1 MRTNLFKSLLVATM
15 AIGAWGGV
23 NSAFAQ
29 VTSFPVSAN
38 FDDGTKGIFSA
49 GEIKN
54 NSNIGNVLATGEG
67 LPITLDFDGDVDTDG
82 NQPYTLKENENLTFS
97 YTAYQGWYSVR
108 TKTIASTMELK
119 NSDGVVLVG
128 YTYDNGGCKIT
139 NVVINGKAIDGF
151 SAFHAQ
157 SSNPK
162 TNNYSADGF
171 EIGNKKKPFVTGEDY
186 NPIITFS
193 ISQSGFVEITFNVRE
208 AKLGK
213 KYSKTF
219 SGQLADDVKKDIST
233 LGFTSNVD
241 NSNRYYAIDNFSIKS
256 EIKAVLPA
264 NYTIK
269 YVDESSNELKTVTR
283 SSTVGSNV
291 TATADDM
298 KTFYSS
304 DKSEKYVYKSGN
316 NEIKLAEDEASNVI
330 TLTFSKYT
338 KFGYTINAKENG
350 TDLGEVAKGE
360 TYSDGADIAISK
372 FYKIN
377 NEWYET
383 TTSPYYIN
391 IKPENK
397 AATIEVKKSD
407 ITYFAETEKLGNNI
421 GASYNKNMSN
431 GAYSA
436 IAGGKTAELCELP
449 AGEYKVTIYLY
460 ERGDRGA
467 YIRDLNNTD
476 NNTNTLCYANI
487 KNNSSYNLKE
497 HSVTLKLYKTTKIG
511 LSGWTTHNKNN
522 DTYSTNQS
530 AGLDYIYIQRTGDAT
545 ETVSVSDAG
554 YATYATTN
562 NVVVPSDKNVKVMTV
577 KVNAEG
583 TAIELNEVKAGTVI
597 PGNTGFLVKA
607 AAGKHDFVVTSEA
620 GKELENNNLVAA
632 TADVP
637 SDGAKY
643 FALTKI
649 GDKVGFALVEKDVV
663 IPAGKAYLE
672 VTKGTA
678 AAKFFGLDGEATG
691 INSVKTAKADG
702 AYYTLEG
709 VKTTKP
715 VKGLYIHNGK
725 KIVVK

>member
-1 MRTNLFKSLLVATM
+1 MKTNLFKSLLVATM
-15 AIGAWGGV
+15 AIGAMGGV

-49 GEIKN
+49 GEIVN
-54 NSNIGNVLATGEG
+54 TSNIGNVLATGKDM
-67 LPITLDFDGDVDTDG
+67 PITLDFDGDVDTDG
-82 NQPYTLKENENLTFS
+82 NQPYTLKENENITFS
-97 YTAYQGWYSVR
+97 YKEYNGSLGTNTT
-108 TKTIASTMELK
+108 TKMELK

-128 YTYDNGGCKIT
+128 YTYNTNGSVI
-139 NVVINGKAIDGF
+139 NDVVINGKTVEGF
-151 SAFHAQ
+151 SQFAAQ
-157 SSNPK
+157 SIWSSTRGAN
-162 TNNYSADGF
+162 GF
-171 EIGNKKKPFVTGEDY
+171 SGNGKPYLSKDDY
-186 NPIITFS
+186 NTIITIS
-193 ISQSGFVEITFNVRE
+193 ISQTGFATITF
-208 AKLGK
+208 KLNNIP
-213 KYSKTF
+213 KTF
-219 SGQLADDVKKDIST
+219 SGIIANNVKKDIKT
-233 LGFTSNVD
+233 FGFTSDVTNTD
-241 NSNRYYAIDNFSIKS
+241 RRCAIDNFSINS
-256 EIKAVLPA
+256 EIKAVPQT

-316 NEIKLAEDEASNVI
+316 NEIKLAEDAASNVI

-407 ITYFAETEKLGNNI
+407 ITYFAETENLGNNI

-449 AGEYKVTIYLY
+449 MGEYRVTVYLY

-467 YIRDLNNTD
+467 FIRDLNNAD

-511 LSGWTTHNKNN
+511 LSGWTTHNEKN

-545 ETVSVSDAG
+545 ETVSVSEAG
-554 YATYATTN
+554 YATYATKY
-562 NVVVPSDKNVKVMTV
+562 NVEVPNDENVKVMTV
-577 KVNAEG
+577 KVNDDNS
-583 TAIELNEVKAGTVI
+583 TITLNEVAAKTVI
-597 PGNTGFLVKA
+597 PANTGILVKA
-607 AAGKHDFVVTSEA
+607 PAGNCDFVVTSDKGETLA
-620 GKELENNNLVAA
+620 NNDLKAA
-632 TADVP
+632 TEDVT
-637 SDGAKY
+637 SVDDKF
-643 FALTKI
+643 FALTKL
-649 GDKVGFALVEKDVV
+649 GEKVGFAVVKDGVV
-663 IPAGKAYLE
+663 IPAGKAYLMVE
-672 VTKGTA
+672 NGTP
-678 AAKFFGLDGEATG
+678 AKFFGLDGEATG

>member
-1 MRTNLFKSLLVATM
+1 MKTNLFKSLLVATM
-15 AIGAWGGV
+15 AVGAWGGV

-29 VTSFPVSAN
+29 VSSFPVTEN

-54 NSNIGNVLATGEG
+54 TSNIGNVLAVGNG
-67 LPITLDFDGDVDTDG
+67 KPITLDFDGDTNTDG

-97 YTAYQGWYSVR
+97 YKAYHGWSSG
-108 TKTIASTMELK
+108 KTTTMELK

-128 YTYDNGGCKIT
+128 YTYDNGVCKIT

-157 SSNPK
+157 SSN
-162 TNNYSADGF
+162 NNRKNADGF
-171 EIGNKKKPFVTGEDY
+171 TKSNQFYMSKEGYT
-186 NPIITFS
+186 PIITFS
-193 ISQSGFVEITFNVRE
+193 ISQTGFVEITFNGRE
-208 AKLGK
+208 TKLGK
-213 KYSKTF
+213 TYSKTF
-219 SGQLADDVKKDIST
+219 SGQLADNVKKDIST
-233 LGFTSNVD
+233 FGFTSNVTD
-241 NSNRYYAIDNFSIKS
+241 DAFRCAIDNFSITS
-256 EIKAVLPA
+256 EIKAVQPA

-269 YVDESSNELKTVTR
+269 YVDESSKELKTSVTR

-291 TATADDM
+291 TATAADM

-304 DKSEKYVYKSGN
+304 DASEKYVYKLGN

-330 TLTFSKYT
+330 TLTFSKYN

-360 TYSDGADIAISK
+360 TYSDDADIAISK

-391 IKPENK
+391 IKPENNS
-397 AATIEVKKSD
+397 ATIEVKKSD
-407 ITYFAETEKLGNNI
+407 ITYFAETENLGNNI

-436 IAGGKTAELCELP
+436 IKGGKTAELCELP
-449 AGEYKVTIYLY
+449 MGEYKVTVYLY

-467 YIRDLNNTD
+467 YIRDLNNAD
-476 NNTNTLCYANI
+476 NKTNTLCYADIN
-487 KNNSSYNLKE
+487 KNSSNLKE
-497 HSVTLKLYKTTKIG
+497 YSVTLKLYKTTKIG
-511 LSGWTTHNKNN
+511 LSGWTTNN
-522 DTYSTNQS
+522 GSINQS

-545 ETVSVSDAG
+545 ETVSVSEAG
-554 YATYATTN
+554 FATYATTN
-562 NVVVPSDKNVKVMTV
+562 NVVVPNDENVKVMTV

-607 AAGKHDFVVTSEA
+607 TAGNHDFVVTSDK
-620 GKELENNNLVAA
+620 GTELTNNNLKAA
-632 TADVP
+632 TADVT
-637 SDGAKY
+637 SDGTKF

-649 GDKVGFALVEKDVV
+649 GDKVGFALVENDVV

-672 VTKGTA
+672 VPKGTA
-678 AAKFFGLDGEATG
+678 AKFFSLDGEATG

>member
-1 MRTNLFKSLLVATM
+1 MKTNLFKSLLVATM
-15 AIGAWGGV
+15 AVGAWGGV

-29 VTSFPVSAN
+29 VSSFPVTEN
-38 FDDGTKGIFSA
+38 FDDGTNGIFSA
-49 GEIKN
+49 GEIVN
-54 NSNIGNVLATGEG
+54 TSNIGNVLATGKNM
-67 LPITLDFDGDVDTDG
+67 PITLDFDGDVNTDG
-82 NQPYTLKENENLTFS
+82 NQPYTLKENENITFS
-97 YTAYQGWYSVR
+97 YKEYNGSLGINTT
-108 TKTIASTMELK
+108 TKMELK

-128 YTYDNGGCKIT
+128 YTYNT
-139 NVVINGKAIDGF
+139 NKSVINDVVINGKTVEGF
-151 SAFHAQ
+151 SEFAAQ
-157 SSNPK
+157 SIWSSTRGAN
-162 TNNYSADGF
+162 GF
-171 EIGNKKKPFVTGEDY
+171 NGNDKPYLSKDDY
-186 NPIITFS
+186 NTIITIS
-193 ISQSGFVEITFNVRE
+193 ISQTGFATITF
-208 AKLGK
+208 KLNNIP
-213 KYSKTF
+213 KTF
-219 SGQLADDVKKDIST
+219 SGIIANNVKKDIKT
-233 LGFTSNVD
+233 FGFTSDVNNTD
-241 NSNRYYAIDNFSIKS
+241 RRCAIDNFSITS
-256 EIKAVLPA
+256 EIKAVQQA
-264 NYTIK
+264 SYTIK
-269 YVDESSNELKTVTR
+269 YVDESSNELKTSVTR

-291 TATADDM
+291 TATAADM
-298 KTFYSS
+298 ETFYSL
-304 DKSEKYVYKSGN
+304 DNSEKYVYKSGN

-360 TYSDGADIAISK
+360 TYSDDADIAISK

-391 IKPENK
+391 INPENK

-407 ITYFAETEKLGNNI
+407 ITYFAETENLGNNI

-431 GAYSA
+431 GTYSA
-436 IAGGKTAELCELP
+436 IAGSKTAELCELP

-467 YIRDLNNTD
+467 YIRDLNNAD
-476 NNTNTLCYANI
+476 LSTNTLCYADIN
-487 KNNSSYNLKE
+487 KNSSNLKE
-497 HSVTLKLYKTTKIG
+497 YSVTLKLYKTTKIG
-511 LSGWTTHNKNN
+511 LSGWTTHNEKN

-562 NVVVPSDKNVKVMTV
+562 NIEVPESNDVKVMTV
-577 KVNAEG
+577 KVNEDKS
-583 TAIELNEVKAGTVI
+583 TITLHEVKAGTVI
-597 PGNTGFLVKA
+597 PAYTGILVKA
-607 AAGKHDFVVTSEA
+607 TKGDYNFVVTSDKGETLANNDLKAAKEA
-620 GKELENNNLVAA
+620 V
-632 TADVP
+632 T
-637 SDGAKY
+637 SDGATF
-643 FALTKI
+643 FALTKM
-649 GDKVGFALVEKDVV
+649 DTKVGFALVANEVV
-663 IPAGKAYLE
+663 IPAGKAYLMVE
-672 VTKGTA
+672 NGTP
-678 AAKFFGLDGEATG
+678 AKFFGLDGEATG

>member
-1 MRTNLFKSLLVATM
+1 MKTNLFKSLLVATM

-108 TKTIASTMELK
+108 NKTIASTMELK

-162 TNNYSADGF
+162 TKNYSADGF
-171 EIGNKKKPFVTGEDY
+171 EIGNNKKPFVTGEDY

-316 NEIKLAEDEASNVI
+316 KEIKLAEDEASNVI

-338 KFGYTINAKENG
+338 KFGYTINAKEND

-407 ITYFAETEKLGNNI
+407 ITYFAETEKLGNNT
-421 GASYNKNMSN
+421 GKVSDKNMSN

-436 IAGGKTAELCELP
+436 IKGGETAELCELP
-449 AGEYKVTIYLY
+449 MGEYKVIIYLKANGN
-460 ERGDRGA
+460 RSA
-467 YIRDLNNTD
+467 IIRDVD
-476 NNTNTLCYANI
+476 NSDNGTNTLCSLPINR
-487 KNNSSYNLKE
+487 SSAAKE
-497 HSVTLKLYKTTKIG
+497 YSTTLTLYKTTKIG
-511 LSGWTTHNKNN
+511 LSGYTT
-522 DTYSTNQS
+522 TGGTNQS
-530 AGLDYIYIQRTGDAT
+530 ADLDFIYIQRTGDAT
-545 ETVSVSDAG
+545 ETVSVSEAG
-554 YATYATTN
+554 FATYATKN
-562 NVVVPSDKNVKVMTV
+562 NVKVPEDENVKVMTV
-577 KVNAEG
+577 KVNAAG

-597 PGNTGFLVKA
+597 PAGKGILVKA
-607 AAGKHDFVVTSEA
+607 TAGNHDFVVTSTE
-620 GKELENNNLVAA
+620 GVELTNNNLVAA
-632 TADVP
+632 TTDVT

-649 GDKVGFALVEKDVV
+649 GEKVGFALVENGVV

-672 VTKGTA
+672 VAKAT

>member
-1 MRTNLFKSLLVATM
+1 M
-15 AIGAWGGV
+15 

-49 GEIKN
+49 GEVVTNTK
-54 NSNIGNVLATGEG
+54 NIGTVLAAGKG
-67 LPITLDFDGDVDTDG
+67 LPITLDFDGDTKTDG
-82 NQPYTLKENENLTFS
+82 NQPYTLKENETVTFS
-97 YTAYQGWYSVR
+97 YTAYQGYLGG
-108 TKTIASTMELK
+108 TKTTTMELK
-119 NSDGVVLVG
+119 NSAGVVLVG
-128 YTYDNGGCKIT
+128 YTYSSTACNIT
-139 NVVINGKAIDGF
+139 NVIINGKTIDGF
-151 SAFHAQ
+151 SAFFAQ
-157 SSNPK
+157 SGFSTSGNANGFVDLK
-162 TNNYSADGF
+162 NNVSQKAYQSREG
-171 EIGNKKKPFVTGEDY
+171 Y

-193 ISQSGFVEITFNVRE
+193 ISQSGFVEMTFNGRE
-208 AKLGK
+208 TKLGK
-213 KYSKTF
+213 TYSKTF

-241 NSNRYYAIDNFSIKS
+241 NSDRYYAIDNFSIIS
-256 EIKAVLPA
+256 EIKAVKPA

-269 YVDESSNELKTVTR
+269 YVDESSKELKTSVTR

-291 TATADDM
+291 TATAADM
-298 KTFYSS
+298 ETFYSS
-304 DKSEKYVYKSGN
+304 DASAKYVYKSGN
-316 NEIKLAEDEASNVI
+316 KEIKLAEDEASNVI

-372 FYKIN
+372 FYQIN

-397 AATIEVKKSD
+397 SATIEVKKSD
-407 ITYFAETEKLGNNI
+407 ITYFAETENLGNNT
-421 GASYNKNMSN
+421 GKVSDKSMSN

-436 IAGGKTAELCELP
+436 IKGGETAELCKLP
-449 AGEYKVTIYLY
+449 MGEYKVIIYLKANGN
-460 ERGDRGA
+460 RSA
-467 YIRDLNNTD
+467 IIRDVD
-476 NNTNTLCYANI
+476 NSDNGTNTLCILPINR
-487 KNNSSYNLKE
+487 SSAAKE
-497 HSVTLKLYKTTKIG
+497 YSTTLTLYETTKIG
-511 LSGWTTHNKNN
+511 LSGYTTS
-522 DTYSTNQS
+522 TGTNQS
-530 AGLDYIYIQRTGDAT
+530 ADLDYIYIQRTGDAT
-545 ETVSVSDAG
+545 ETVSVSKAG
-554 YATYATTN
+554 YATYATKY
-562 NVVVPSDKNVKVMTV
+562 NVEVPNYENVKVMTV

-597 PGNTGFLVKA
+597 PAKTGILVKA
-607 AAGKHDFVVTSEA
+607 TAGNHYFVVTSEA
-620 GKELENNNLVAA
+620 GTPLDNDLKAA
-632 TADVP
+632 TEAVT

-643 FALTKI
+643 FALATLSD
-649 GDKVGFALVEKDVV
+649 GKVGFAKVATGVN
-663 IPAGKAYLE
+663 IPAGKAYLMVE
-672 VTKGTA
+672 NGTP
-678 AAKFFGLDGEATG
+678 AKFFGLDGEATG

>member
-1 MRTNLFKSLLVATM
+1 MKTNLFKSLLVATM
-15 AIGAWGGV
+15 AVGAMGGV

-29 VTSFPVSAN
+29 VTSFPVTEN

-49 GEIKN
+49 GEIVNTK
-54 NSNIGNVLATGEG
+54 NIGNVLATGKDM
-67 LPITLDFDGDVDTDG
+67 PITLDFDGDVDTDG
-82 NQPYTLKENENLTFS
+82 NQPYTLKENENITFS

-108 TKTIASTMELK
+108 NKTIASTMELK

-162 TNNYSADGF
+162 TKNYSADGF

-338 KFGYTINAKENG
+338 KFAYTINAKENG
-350 TDLGEVAKGE
+350 TDLGEVANGE

-372 FYKIN
+372 FYNIKD
-377 NEWYET
+377 EWYET

-407 ITYFAETEKLGNNI
+407 ITYFTETENLGNI
-421 GASYNKNMSN
+421 TGTVSDKNMSN

-436 IAGGKTAELCELP
+436 IAGSKIAEICELP
-449 AGEYKVTIYLY
+449 MGEYKVTIYLKDNGK
-460 ERGDRGA
+460 RSA
-467 YIRDLNNTD
+467 IIRDVD
-476 NNTNTLCYANI
+476 NSDNGTNTLCYLPIDKSSTANEY
-487 KNNSSYNLKE
+487 ST
-497 HSVTLKLYKTTKIG
+497 TLTLYKTTKIG
-511 LSGWTTHNKNN
+511 LSGYTTEKG
-522 DTYSTNQS
+522 TNQS
-530 AGLDYIYIQRTGDAT
+530 ADLDYIYIQRTGDAT
-545 ETVSVSDAG
+545 ETATISDAG
-554 YATYATTN
+554 FATYATKN
-562 NVVVPSDKNVKVMTV
+562 NVVVPNKENVKVMTV

-583 TAIELNEVKAGTVI
+583 TGIKLYDVAANTVI
-597 PGNTGFLVKA
+597 PAGTGILVKA
-607 AAGKHDFVVTSEA
+607 PAGNCDFVVTSDE
-620 GKELENNNLVAA
+620 GKELEHNSLVAA
-632 TADVP
+632 KEAVT
-637 SDGAKY
+637 SDEANAKY
-643 FALTKI
+643 FALTKLSD
-649 GDKVGFALVEKDVV
+649 GKVGFALVANGVV
-663 IPAGKAYLE
+663 IPAGKAYLK
-672 VTKGTA
+672 VTAST
-678 AAKFFGLDGEATG
+678 AAKFFSLDGEATG
-691 INSVKTAKADG
+691 INSVKTAKTDG

>member
-1 MRTNLFKSLLVATM
+1 MKTNLFKSLLVATM

-29 VTSFPVSAN
+29 VTSFPVTEN
-38 FDDGTKGIFSA
+38 FDNGTKGIFSA
-49 GEIKN
+49 GEIVN
-54 NSNIGNVLATGEG
+54 TSNIGNVLAVGNG
-67 LPITLDFDGDVDTDG
+67 KPITLDFDGDTNTDD
-82 NQPYTLKENENLTFS
+82 NQPYTLKENENITFS
-97 YTAYQGWYSVR
+97 YKAYHGWSR
-108 TKTIASTMELK
+108 GKTTTMELK

-128 YTYDNGGCKIT
+128 YTYDNGDCKIT
-139 NVVINGKAIDGF
+139 NVVINGKSIDGF

-157 SSNPK
+157 SSN
-162 TNNYSADGF
+162 NNRKNADGF
-171 EIGNKKKPFVTGEDY
+171 TKSSQFYMSKEGYT
-186 NPIITFS
+186 PIITFS
-193 ISQSGFVEITFNVRE
+193 ISQTGFVEITFNGRE

-213 KYSKTF
+213 TYSKTF
-219 SGQLADDVKKDIST
+219 SGQLADNVKKDIST
-233 LGFTSNVD
+233 FGFTSNVTD
-241 NSNRYYAIDNFSIKS
+241 DAFRCAIDNFSITS
-256 EIKAVLPA
+256 EIKAVQPA

-269 YVDESSNELKTVTR
+269 YVDESSKELKTSVTR

-291 TATADDM
+291 TATAADM

-304 DKSEKYVYKSGN
+304 DASEKYVYKSGN
-316 NEIKLAEDEASNVI
+316 KEIKLAEDEASNVI

-360 TYSDGADIAISK
+360 TYSDDADIAISK

-391 IKPENK
+391 IKPENNS
-397 AATIEVKKSD
+397 ATIEVKKSD
-407 ITYFAETEKLGNNI
+407 ITYFAETENLGNNI

-436 IAGGKTAELCELP
+436 IKGGKTAELCELP
-449 AGEYKVTIYLY
+449 MGEYRVTVYLY

-476 NNTNTLCYANI
+476 NNTNTLCYADIN
-487 KNNSSYNLKE
+487 KNSSNLKE
-497 HSVTLKLYKTTKIG
+497 YSVTLKLYKTTKIG
-511 LSGWTTHNKNN
+511 LSGWTN
-522 DTYSTNQS
+522 SGGINQS

-545 ETVSVSDAG
+545 ETVSVSEAG
-554 YATYATTN
+554 FATYATTN
-562 NVVVPSDKNVKVMTV
+562 NVVVPEDENVKVMTV

-583 TAIELNEVKAGTVI
+583 TAIELNKVEAGTVI
-597 PGNTGFLVKA
+597 PAKTGILVKA

-620 GKELENNNLVAA
+620 GKDLTNNDLKAA
-632 TADVP
+632 TIDEP
-637 SDGAKY
+637 SDGTTY

-649 GDKVGFALVEKDVV
+649 GEKVGFALVENGVV
-663 IPAGKAYLE
+663 IPAGKAYLSIPR
-672 VTKGTA
+672 A
-678 AAKFFGLDGEATG
+678 ASGAKFFGLDGEATG

>member
-1 MRTNLFKSLLVATM
+1 MKTNLFKSLLVATM

-38 FDDGTKGIFSA
+38 FDDGTKGIFTA
-49 GEIKN
+49 GEIVN

-67 LPITLDFDGDVDTDG
+67 LPITLDFDGDTKTDG
-82 NQPYTLKENENLTFS
+82 YQPYTLKENENVTFS
-97 YTAYQGWYSVR
+97 YTAYQGYLGG
-108 TKTIASTMELK
+108 TKTTTMELK

-128 YTYDNGGCKIT
+128 YTYSSTACNIT
-139 NVVINGKAIDGF
+139 NVIINGKTIDGF
-151 SAFHAQ
+151 SAFFAQ
-157 SSNPK
+157 SSNPNTK
-162 TNNYSADGF
+162 KYSADGF
-171 EIGNKKKPFVTGEDY
+171 EIGNNKKPFVTGEDY

-208 AKLGK
+208 AQLGK

-269 YVDESSNELKTVTR
+269 YVDESSKELKTSVTR

-338 KFGYTINAKENG
+338 KFAYTINAKENG

-391 IKPENK
+391 IKPENNS
-397 AATIEVKKSD
+397 ATIEVKKSD
-407 ITYFAETEKLGNNI
+407 ITYFAETENLGNNI

-449 AGEYKVTIYLY
+449 MGEYRVTVYLY

-467 YIRDLNNTD
+467 FIRDLNNTD
-476 NNTNTLCYANI
+476 NNTNSLCYADI

-511 LSGWTTHNKNN
+511 LSGWTTHNEKN

-545 ETVSVSDAG
+545 ETVSVSEAG
-554 YATYATTN
+554 YATYATKY
-562 NVVVPSDKNVKVMTV
+562 NVEVPNDENVKVMTV
-577 KVNAEG
+577 KVNDDNS
-583 TAIELNEVKAGTVI
+583 TITLNDVAAGTVI
-597 PGNTGFLVKA
+597 PAKTGILVKA
-607 AAGKHDFVVTSEA
+607 APGNHKFVVTS
-620 GKELENNNLVAA
+620 KEGTELTNNNLVAA
-632 TADVP
+632 TADVT
-637 SDGAKY
+637 SDGAKF

-672 VTKGTA
+672 VTNGTA

-691 INSVKTAKADG
+691 INSVKTAKVDG

>member
-1 MRTNLFKSLLVATM
+1 MKTNLFKSLLVATM

-29 VTSFPVSAN
+29 VTSFPVTEN
-38 FDDGTKGIFSA
+38 FDNGTKGIFSA
-49 GEIKN
+49 GEIVN
-54 NSNIGNVLATGEG
+54 TSNIGNVLAVGNG
-67 LPITLDFDGDVDTDG
+67 KPITLDFDGDTNTDG
-82 NQPYTLKENENLTFS
+82 NQPYTLKENENITFS
-97 YTAYQGWYSVR
+97 YKAYHGWSR
-108 TKTIASTMELK
+108 GKTTTMELK

-128 YTYDNGGCKIT
+128 YTYDNGDCKIT
-139 NVVINGKAIDGF
+139 NVVINGKSIDGF

-157 SSNPK
+157 SSN
-162 TNNYSADGF
+162 NNRKNADGF
-171 EIGNKKKPFVTGEDY
+171 TKSRQFYMSKEGYT
-186 NPIITFS
+186 PIITFS
-193 ISQSGFVEITFNVRE
+193 ISQTGFVEITFNGRE

-213 KYSKTF
+213 TYSKTF
-219 SGQLADDVKKDIST
+219 SGQLADNVKKDIST
-233 LGFTSNVD
+233 FGFTSNVTD
-241 NSNRYYAIDNFSIKS
+241 DAFRCAIDNFSITS
-256 EIKAVLPA
+256 EIKAVQPA

-269 YVDESSNELKTVTR
+269 YVDESSKELKTSVTR

-291 TATADDM
+291 TATAADM

-304 DKSEKYVYKSGN
+304 DASEKYVYKSGN
-316 NEIKLAEDEASNVI
+316 KEIKLAEDEASNVI

-360 TYSDGADIAISK
+360 TYSDDADIAISK

-391 IKPENK
+391 IKPENNS
-397 AATIEVKKSD
+397 ATIEVKKSD
-407 ITYFAETEKLGNNI
+407 ITYFAETENLGNNI

-436 IAGGKTAELCELP
+436 IKGGKTAELCELP
-449 AGEYKVTIYLY
+449 MGEYRVTVYLY

-476 NNTNTLCYANI
+476 NNTNTLCYADIN
-487 KNNSSYNLKE
+487 KNSSNLKE
-497 HSVTLKLYKTTKIG
+497 YSVTLKLYKTTKIG
-511 LSGWTTHNKNN
+511 LSGWTN
-522 DTYSTNQS
+522 SGGINQS

-545 ETVSVSDAG
+545 ETVSVSEAG
-554 YATYATTN
+554 FATYATTN
-562 NVVVPSDKNVKVMTV
+562 NVVVPEDENVKVMTV

-597 PGNTGFLVKA
+597 PAGRGILVKA
-607 AAGKHDFVVTSEA
+607 PAGNCDFVVTSDK
-620 GKELENNNLVAA
+620 GTELANNDLKAA
-632 TADVP
+632 SADVT
-637 SDGAKY
+637 SDGTKY

-649 GDKVGFALVEKDVV
+649 GEKVGFALVEKDVV

-672 VTKGTA
+672 VSKGTA
-678 AAKFFGLDGEATG
+678 AKFFSLDGEATG

-715 VKGLYIHNGK
+715 VNGLYIHNGK

>member
-1 MRTNLFKSLLVATM
+1 MKTNLFKSLLVATM
-15 AIGAWGGV
+15 AIGAMGGV

-49 GEIKN
+49 GEVVTNTK
-54 NSNIGNVLATGEG
+54 NIGTVLAAGKG
-67 LPITLDFDGDVDTDG
+67 LPITLDFDGDTKTEG
-82 NQPYTLKENENLTFS
+82 NQPYTLKENENVTFS
-97 YTAYQGWYSVR
+97 YTAYQGYFGG
-108 TKTIASTMELK
+108 TKTTTMELK

-128 YTYDNGGCKIT
+128 YTYSSTACNIT
-139 NVVINGKAIDGF
+139 NVIINGKTIDGF
-151 SAFHAQ
+151 SAFFAQ
-157 SSNPK
+157 SGFSTSGNANGFVDLK
-162 TNNYSADGF
+162 NNVSQKAYQSREG
-171 EIGNKKKPFVTGEDY
+171 Y

-193 ISQSGFVEITFNVRE
+193 ISQSGFVEMTFNGRE
-208 AKLGK
+208 TKLGK
-213 KYSKTF
+213 TYSKTF

-241 NSNRYYAIDNFSIKS
+241 NSDRYYAIDNFSIIS
-256 EIKAVLPA
+256 EIKAVQQTS
-264 NYTIK
+264 YTIK
-269 YVDESSNELKTVTR
+269 YVDEDSKEIKASDIR
-283 SSTVGSNV
+283 SSAVGSNV

-304 DKSEKYVYKSGN
+304 DNSEKYVYKSGN

-391 IKPENK
+391 INPENK

-407 ITYFAETEKLGNNI
+407 ITYFAETENLGNNI

-436 IAGGKTAELCELP
+436 IAGGKISELCELP

-460 ERGDRGA
+460 ERGERGA
-467 YIRDLNNTD
+467 YIRDLNNAD
-476 NNTNTLCYANI
+476 LSTNTLCYADIN
-487 KNNSSYNLKE
+487 KTSAQKE
-497 HSVTLKLYKTTKIG
+497 FSTTLTLYKTTKIG
-511 LSGWTTHNKNN
+511 LSGWTTEKNGN
-522 DTYSTNQS
+522 YSTNQS
-530 AGLDYIYIQRTGDAT
+530 AGLDYVYIQKTGDAT

-554 YATYATTN
+554 YATYATKYN
-562 NVVVPSDKNVKVMTV
+562 IEVPKSNDVKVMTV
-577 KVNAEG
+577 KVNDDNS
-583 TAIELNEVKAGTVI
+583 TITLYDVPAGKVI
-597 PGNTGFLVKA
+597 PAKTGILVKA
-607 AAGKHDFVVTSEA
+607 AQGDYNFVVTGEA
-620 GKELENNNLVAA
+620 GKDLTNNDLKAA
-632 TADVP
+632 TADKA
-637 SDGAKY
+637 SDGSTY

-672 VTKGTA
+672 VPAAT

>member
-1 MRTNLFKSLLVATM
+1 MKTNLFKSLLVATM

-108 TKTIASTMELK
+108 NKTIASTMELK

-162 TNNYSADGF
+162 TKNYSADGF
-171 EIGNKKKPFVTGEDY
+171 EIGNNKKPFVTGEDY

-269 YVDESSNELKTVTR
+269 YVEESSNELKTVTR

-316 NEIKLAEDEASNVI
+316 KEIKLAEDEASNVI

-407 ITYFAETEKLGNNI
+407 ITYFAETEKLGNNT
-421 GASYNKNMSN
+421 GKVSDKNMSN

-436 IAGGKTAELCELP
+436 IKGGETAELCELP
-449 AGEYKVTIYLY
+449 MGEYKVIIYLKANGN
-460 ERGDRGA
+460 RSA
-467 YIRDLNNTD
+467 IIRDVD
-476 NNTNTLCYANI
+476 NSDNGTNTLCSLPINR
-487 KNNSSYNLKE
+487 SSAAKE
-497 HSVTLKLYKTTKIG
+497 YSTTLTLYKTTKIG
-511 LSGWTTHNKNN
+511 LSGYTT
-522 DTYSTNQS
+522 TGGTNQS
-530 AGLDYIYIQRTGDAT
+530 ADLDFIYIQRTGDAT
-545 ETVSVSDAG
+545 ETVSVTDAG
-554 YATYATTN
+554 FATYATTN
-562 NVVVPSDKNVKVMTV
+562 NVVVPEDENVKVMTV
-577 KVNAEG
+577 KVNAAG

-597 PGNTGFLVKA
+597 PAGRGILVKA
-607 AAGKHDFVVTSEA
+607 PAGNCDFVVTSDK
-620 GKELENNNLVAA
+620 GTELTSNNLVAA
-632 TADVP
+632 TSDVT
-637 SDGAKY
+637 SDGTKY

-649 GDKVGFALVEKDVV
+649 GEKVGFALVEKDVV

-672 VTKGTA
+672 VSKGTA
-678 AAKFFGLDGEATG
+678 AKFFSLDGEATG

>member
-1 MRTNLFKSLLVATM
+1 MKTNLFKSLLVATM

-38 FDDGTKGIFSA
+38 FDDNTKGIFSA
-49 GEIKN
+49 GEVVTNTK
-54 NSNIGNVLATGEG
+54 NIGTVLAVGKD
-67 LPITLDFDGDVDTDG
+67 LPITLDFDGDTNTDG

-97 YTAYQGWYSVR
+97 YTAYQGWYNVKD
-108 TKTIASTMELK
+108 KTIASTMELK

-128 YTYDNGGCKIT
+128 YTYKHNDCNVT
-139 NVVINGKAIDGF
+139 DVVINGKTVDGF
-151 SAFHAQ
+151 SIFKNQ
-157 SSNPK
+157 SLQANGK
-162 TNNYSADGF
+162 GADGF
-171 EIGNKKKPFVTGEDY
+171 DKNFFVHNAEN

-193 ISQSGFVEITFNVRE
+193 ISQTGLVTIVF
-208 AKLGK
+208 KLGNT
-213 KYSKTF
+213 SKTF
-219 SGQLADDVKKDIST
+219 NGNIADDVKKDINT
-233 LGFTSNVD
+233 FGFTSNVD
-241 NSNRYYAIDNFSIKS
+241 NANRRYAIDNFSITS
-256 EIKAVLPA
+256 EIKAIQPA

-269 YVDESSNELKTVTR
+269 YVDESSNELKTSVTR
-283 SSTVGSNV
+283 SSIVGSNV
-291 TATADDM
+291 TATAADM

-304 DKSEKYVYKSGN
+304 DASEKYVYKSGN

-360 TYSDGADIAISK
+360 TYTDGADIAISK

-391 IKPENK
+391 IKPENNS
-397 AATIEVKKSD
+397 ATIEVKKSD
-407 ITYFAETEKLGNNI
+407 ITYFAETENLGNNI
-421 GASYNKNMSN
+421 GASYKKNMSN

-449 AGEYKVTIYLY
+449 MGEYRVTVYLY

-467 YIRDLNNTD
+467 FIRDLNNTD

-545 ETVSVSDAG
+545 ETVSVSEAG
-554 YATYATTN
+554 FATYATKN
-562 NVVVPSDKNVKVMTV
+562 NVKAPEDENVKVMTV

-597 PGNTGFLVKA
+597 PAKTGILVKA
-607 AAGKHDFVVTSEA
+607 DQGNHNFVVTS
-620 GKELENNNLVAA
+620 KEGTELTNNNLVAA

>member
-1 MRTNLFKSLLVATM
+1 MKTNLFKSLLVATM
-15 AIGAWGGV
+15 AIGAMGGV

-49 GEIKN
+49 GEVVTNTK
-54 NSNIGNVLATGEG
+54 NIGTVLAAGKG
-67 LPITLDFDGDVDTDG
+67 LPITLDFDGDTKTEG
-82 NQPYTLKENENLTFS
+82 NQPYTLKENENVTFS
-97 YTAYQGWYSVR
+97 YTAYQGYFGG
-108 TKTIASTMELK
+108 TKTTTMELK

-128 YTYDNGGCKIT
+128 YTYSSTACNIT
-139 NVVINGKAIDGF
+139 NVIINGKTIDGF
-151 SAFHAQ
+151 SAFFAQ
-157 SSNPK
+157 SGFSTSGNANGFVDLK
-162 TNNYSADGF
+162 NNVSQKAYQSREG
-171 EIGNKKKPFVTGEDY
+171 Y

-193 ISQSGFVEITFNVRE
+193 ISQSGFVEMTFNGRE
-208 AKLGK
+208 TKLGK
-213 KYSKTF
+213 TYSKTF

-241 NSNRYYAIDNFSIKS
+241 NSDRYYAIDNFSIIS
-256 EIKAVLPA
+256 ETKAVKPA

-269 YVDESSNELKTVTR
+269 YVDESSKELKTSVTR

-291 TATADDM
+291 TATAADM
-298 KTFYSS
+298 ETFYSS

-316 NEIKLAEDEASNVI
+316 KDIKLAEDEASNVI

-397 AATIEVKKSD
+397 AANIEVKKSD
-407 ITYFAETEKLGNNI
+407 ITYFAETENLGNNI

-436 IAGGKTAELCELP
+436 IKGGKTAELCELP
-449 AGEYKVTIYLY
+449 MGEYKVTVYLY
-460 ERGDRGA
+460 EKGERGA
-467 YIRDLNNTD
+467 YIRDLNNAD
-476 NNTNTLCYANI
+476 NNTNSLCYADIN
-487 KNNSSYNLKE
+487 KNSSNLKE
-497 HSVTLKLYKTTKIG
+497 YSVTLKLYKTTKIG
-511 LSGWTTHNKNN
+511 LSGWTTHNEKN

-554 YATYATTN
+554 YATYATKYNVEVPEN
-562 NVVVPSDKNVKVMTV
+562 NDVKVMTV
-577 KVNAEG
+577 KVNDDNS
-583 TAIELNEVKAGTVI
+583 TITLYDVPAGKVI
-597 PGNTGFLVKA
+597 PANTGILVKA
-607 AAGKHDFVVTSEA
+607 PGNCDFVVTSDKGETLA
-620 GKELENNNLVAA
+620 NNDLKAA
-632 TADVP
+632 TENVT
-637 SDGAKY
+637 SDGAKF

-678 AAKFFGLDGEATG
+678 AAKFFSLDGEATG
-691 INSVKTAKADG
+691 INSVKTAKVDG

>member
-1 MRTNLFKSLLVATM
+1 MKTNLFKSLLVATM
-15 AIGAWGGV
+15 AIGAMGGV

-49 GEIKN
+49 GEVVTNTK
-54 NSNIGNVLATGEG
+54 NIGTVLAAGKN
-67 LPITLDFDGDVDTDG
+67 LPITLEFDGDTNTDG
-82 NQPYTLKENENLTFS
+82 NQPYTLKENENVTFS
-97 YTAYQGWYSVR
+97 YTAYQGYLGGTR
-108 TKTIASTMELK
+108 TTTMELK

-128 YTYDNGGCKIT
+128 YTYSSGSCNIT
-139 NVVINGKAIDGF
+139 NVIINGKTINDF

-157 SSNPK
+157 SSFSTGGDAN
-162 TNNYSADGF
+162 GF
-171 EIGNKKKPFVTGEDY
+171 VDLKKNVSQKAYQSKEDY

-193 ISQSGFVEITFNVRE
+193 ISQSGFVEITFNGRE
-208 AKLGK
+208 KKLGK
-213 KYSKTF
+213 TYSKTF
-219 SGQLADDVKKDIST
+219 SGQLADNVKKDIST
-233 LGFTSNVD
+233 FGFTSDVD
-241 NSNRYYAIDNFSIKS
+241 NTDRYYAIDNFSITSK
-256 EIKAVLPA
+256 IKAVLPT

-269 YVDESSNELKTVTR
+269 YVDESSKELKTSVTR

-291 TATADDM
+291 TATAADM

-304 DKSEKYVYKSGN
+304 DASEKYVYKSGN

-391 IKPENK
+391 IKPENN

-407 ITYFAETEKLGNNI
+407 ITYFAETENLGNNT
-421 GASYNKNMSN
+421 GKVSDKNMSN

-436 IAGGKTAELCELP
+436 IKGGETAELCKLP
-449 AGEYKVTIYLY
+449 MGEYKVIIYLKANGN
-460 ERGDRGA
+460 RSA
-467 YIRDLNNTD
+467 IIRDVD
-476 NNTNTLCYANI
+476 NSDNGTNTLCSLPINR
-487 KNNSSYNLKE
+487 SSAAKE
-497 HSVTLKLYKTTKIG
+497 YSTTLTLYETTKIG
-511 LSGWTTHNKNN
+511 LSGYTTS
-522 DTYSTNQS
+522 TGTNQS
-530 AGLDYIYIQRTGDAT
+530 ADLDYIYIQRTGDAT
-545 ETVSVSDAG
+545 ETVSVSEAG
-554 YATYATTN
+554 FATYATTN
-562 NVVVPSDKNVKVMTV
+562 NVVVPNDENVKVMTV
-577 KVNAEG
+577 KVNDDNS
-583 TAIELNEVKAGTVI
+583 TITLNDVAAGTVI
-597 PGNTGFLVKA
+597 PANTGILVKA
-607 AAGKHDFVVTSEA
+607 AQGNHDFVVTSEA
-620 GKELENNNLVAA
+620 GKDLTNNDLKAA
-632 TADVP
+632 TIDET
-637 SDGAKY
+637 SNGTTY

-663 IPAGKAYLE
+663 IPAGKAYLKVPE
-672 VTKGTA
+672 AT

>member
-1 MRTNLFKSLLVATM
+1 M
-15 AIGAWGGV
+15 

-29 VTSFPVSAN
+29 VSSFPVTEN

-49 GEIKN
+49 GEIVN
-54 NSNIGNVLATGEG
+54 TSNIGNVLAVGNG
-67 LPITLDFDGDVDTDG
+67 KPITLDFDGDTNTDG
-82 NQPYTLKENENLTFS
+82 NQPYTLKENENVTFS
-97 YTAYQGWYSVR
+97 YTAYQGWYNVIN
-108 TKTIASTMELK
+108 KTITSTMELK

-128 YTYDNGGCKIT
+128 YTYKT
-139 NVVINGKAIDGF
+139 NDCNVTDVVINGKTVDGF
-151 SAFHAQ
+151 SIFKNQ
-157 SSNPK
+157 SLQ
-162 TNNYSADGF
+162 NNGKGADGF
-171 EIGNKKKPFVTGEDY
+171 DKNFFVSNVEN

-193 ISQSGFVEITFNVRE
+193 ISQTGFVTIVF
-208 AKLGK
+208 KLGNT
-213 KYSKTF
+213 SKTF
-219 SGQLADDVKKDIST
+219 SGNIANDVKKDIKT
-233 LGFTSNVD
+233 FGFTSNVD
-241 NSNRYYAIDNFSIKS
+241 NNNRYCAIDNFSITS
-256 EIKAVLPA
+256 EIKAVLPT

-269 YVDESSNELKTVTR
+269 YVDESSKELKTSVTR

-298 KTFYSS
+298 ETFYSS
-304 DKSEKYVYKSGN
+304 DASAKYVYKSGN

-350 TDLGEVAKGE
+350 TNLGEVAKGE

-391 IKPENK
+391 IKPENNS
-397 AATIEVKKSD
+397 ATIEVKKSD

-449 AGEYKVTIYLY
+449 MGEYRVTVYLY

-467 YIRDLNNTD
+467 FIRDLNNAD

-511 LSGWTTHNKNN
+511 LSGWTTHNEKN

-562 NVVVPSDKNVKVMTV
+562 NIVVPDNNDVKVMTV
-577 KVNAEG
+577 KVNDDNS
-583 TAIELNEVKAGTVI
+583 TITLYDVPAGKVI
-597 PGNTGFLVKA
+597 PANTGILVKA
-607 AAGKHDFVVTSEA
+607 AQGDYNFVVTSDE
-620 GKELENNNLVAA
+620 GKELENNSLVAA
-632 TADVP
+632 KEAVT
-637 SDGAKY
+637 SDGATF
-643 FALTKI
+643 FALTKM
-649 GDKVGFALVEKDVV
+649 DTKVGFAVVKEDVK
-663 IPAGKAYLE
+663 IPAGKAYLK
-672 VTKGTA
+672 VPA
-678 AAKFFGLDGEATG
+678 ATTAKFFSLDGEATG

>member
-1 MRTNLFKSLLVATM
+1 M
-15 AIGAWGGV
+15 

-29 VTSFPVSAN
+29 VSSFPVTEN

-49 GEIKN
+49 GEIVN
-54 NSNIGNVLATGEG
+54 TSNIGNVLAVGNG
-67 LPITLDFDGDVDTDG
+67 KPITLDFDGDTNTDG
-82 NQPYTLKENENLTFS
+82 NQPYTLKENENLTFT
-97 YTAYQGWYSVR
+97 YKAYHGWSSG
-108 TKTIASTMELK
+108 KTTTMELK
-119 NSDGVVLVG
+119 NSDGVVIVG
-128 YTYDNGGCKIT
+128 YTYSSVNCSIT
-139 NVVINGKAIDGF
+139 NVVINGKPVEGFSNFFAQSNCTTNKDADGF
-151 SAFHAQ
+151 SVKDRYYK
-157 SSNPK
+157 SEK
-162 TNNYSADGF
+162 GYT
-171 EIGNKKKPFVTGEDY
+171 
-186 NPIITFS
+186 PIITFS
-193 ISQSGFVEITFNVRE
+193 ISQSGFVEITFNGRE

-213 KYSKTF
+213 TYSKTF
-219 SGQLADDVKKDIST
+219 RGQLADDVKKDIST
-233 LGFTSNVD
+233 FGLTSNVTD
-241 NSNRYYAIDNFSIKS
+241 DTRRSAIDNFSITS
-256 EIKAVLPA
+256 EIKAVQPA

-269 YVDESSNELKTVTR
+269 YVDESSKELKTSVTR

-316 NEIKLAEDEASNVI
+316 KEIKLAEDEASNVI

-391 IKPENK
+391 IKPENQ

-407 ITYFAETEKLGNNI
+407 ITYFAETENLGNNT
-421 GASYNKNMSN
+421 GKVSDKSMSN

-436 IAGGKTAELCELP
+436 IKGGETAELCKLP
-449 AGEYKVTIYLY
+449 MGEYKVIIYLKANGN
-460 ERGDRGA
+460 RSA
-467 YIRDLNNTD
+467 IIRDVD
-476 NNTNTLCYANI
+476 NSDNGTNTLCILPINR
-487 KNNSSYNLKE
+487 SSAAKE
-497 HSVTLKLYKTTKIG
+497 YSTTLTLYETTKIG
-511 LSGWTTHNKNN
+511 LSGYTTP
-522 DTYSTNQS
+522 TGTNQS
-530 AGLDYIYIQRTGDAT
+530 ADLDYIYIQRTGDAT
-545 ETVSVSDAG
+545 ETVLVSEAG
-554 YATYATTN
+554 YATYATKY
-562 NVVVPSDKNVKVMTV
+562 NVEVPNDENVKVMTV
-577 KVNAEG
+577 KVNDDNS
-583 TAIELNEVKAGTVI
+583 TITLNDVPAGTVI
-597 PGNTGFLVKA
+597 PANTGILVKA
-607 AAGKHDFVVTSEA
+607 DQGNHDFVVTSDK
-620 GKELENNNLVAA
+620 GTELTNNDLKAA
-632 TADVP
+632 TTDKP
-637 SDGAKY
+637 SDGTTY

>member
-1 MRTNLFKSLLVATM
+1 MKTNLFKSLLVATM
-15 AIGAWGGV
+15 AVGAWGGV

-49 GEIKN
+49 GEIVN
-54 NSNIGNVLATGEG
+54 TSNIGNVLAVGNG
-67 LPITLDFDGDVDTDG
+67 KPITLDFDGDTNTDG
-82 NQPYTLKENENLTFS
+82 NQPYTLKENENITFS
-97 YTAYQGWYSVR
+97 YKAYHGWSR
-108 TKTIASTMELK
+108 GKTTTMELK

-128 YTYDNGGCKIT
+128 YTYDNGDCKIT
-139 NVVINGKAIDGF
+139 NVVINGKSIDGF

-157 SSNPK
+157 SSN
-162 TNNYSADGF
+162 NNRKNADGF
-171 EIGNKKKPFVTGEDY
+171 TKSSQFYMSKEGYT
-186 NPIITFS
+186 PIITFS
-193 ISQSGFVEITFNVRE
+193 ISQTGFVEITFNGRE

-213 KYSKTF
+213 TYSKTF
-219 SGQLADDVKKDIST
+219 SGQLADNVKKDIST
-233 LGFTSNVD
+233 FGFTSNVTD
-241 NSNRYYAIDNFSIKS
+241 DAFRCAIDNFSITS
-256 EIKAVLPA
+256 EIKAVQPA

-269 YVDESSNELKTVTR
+269 YVDESSKELKTSVTR

-291 TATADDM
+291 TATAADM

-304 DKSEKYVYKSGN
+304 DASEKYVYKSGN
-316 NEIKLAEDEASNVI
+316 KEIKLAEDEASNVI

-360 TYSDGADIAISK
+360 TYSDDADIAISK

-391 IKPENK
+391 IKPENNS
-397 AATIEVKKSD
+397 ATIEVKKSD
-407 ITYFAETEKLGNNI
+407 ITYFAETENLGNNI

-436 IAGGKTAELCELP
+436 IKGGKTAELCELP
-449 AGEYKVTIYLY
+449 MGEYRVTVYLY

-476 NNTNTLCYANI
+476 NNTNTLCYADIN
-487 KNNSSYNLKE
+487 KNSSNLKE
-497 HSVTLKLYKTTKIG
+497 YSVTLKLYKTTKIG
-511 LSGWTTHNKNN
+511 LSGWTN
-522 DTYSTNQS
+522 SGGINQS

-545 ETVSVSDAG
+545 ETVSVSEAG
-554 YATYATTN
+554 FATYATTN
-562 NVVVPSDKNVKVMTV
+562 NVVVPEDENVKVMTV

-597 PGNTGFLVKA
+597 PAGRCILVKA
-607 AAGKHDFVVTSEA
+607 PAGNCDFVVTSDK
-620 GKELENNNLVAA
+620 GTELANNDLKAA
-632 TADVP
+632 SADVT
-637 SDGAKY
+637 SDGTKY

-649 GDKVGFALVEKDVV
+649 GEKVGFALVEKDVV

-672 VTKGTA
+672 VSKGTA
-678 AAKFFGLDGEATG
+678 AKFFSLDGEATG

>member
-1 MRTNLFKSLLVATM
+1 MEQ
-15 AIGAWGGV
+15 WGGV

-29 VTSFPVSAN
+29 VTSFPVTEN

-49 GEIKN
+49 GEIVNTK
-54 NSNIGNVLATGEG
+54 NIGNVLATGKDM
-67 LPITLDFDGDVDTDG
+67 PITLDFDGDVDTDG
-82 NQPYTLKENENLTFS
+82 NQPYTLKENENITFS
-97 YTAYQGWYSVR
+97 YKEYNGSLGTNTT
-108 TKTIASTMELK
+108 TKMELK

-128 YTYDNGGCKIT
+128 YTYNT
-139 NVVINGKAIDGF
+139 NKSVINDVVINGKTVEGF
-151 SAFHAQ
+151 SQFAAQ
-157 SSNPK
+157 SIWSSTRGAN
-162 TNNYSADGF
+162 GF
-171 EIGNKKKPFVTGEDY
+171 SGKSKPYLSKDDY
-186 NPIITFS
+186 NTIITIS
-193 ISQSGFVEITFNVRE
+193 ISQTGFATITF
-208 AKLGK
+208 KLNNIP
-213 KYSKTF
+213 KTF
-219 SGQLADDVKKDIST
+219 SGIIANNVKKDIKT
-233 LGFTSNVD
+233 FGFTSDVNNTD
-241 NSNRYYAIDNFSIKS
+241 RRCAIDNFSINS
-256 EIKAVLPA
+256 EIKAVQQT

-449 AGEYKVTIYLY
+449 MGEYRVTVYLY

-467 YIRDLNNTD
+467 YIRDLNNAD
-476 NNTNTLCYANI
+476 LSTNTLCYADIN
-487 KNNSSYNLKE
+487 KNSSNLKE
-497 HSVTLKLYKTTKIG
+497 YSVTLKLYKTTKIG
-511 LSGWTTHNKNN
+511 LSGWTTHNEKN

-562 NVVVPSDKNVKVMTV
+562 NIVVPEGNDVEVMTV
-577 KVNAEG
+577 TVNKDNSTISLNKVE
-583 TAIELNEVKAGTVI
+583 AGTVI
-597 PGNTGFLVKA
+597 PAKTGILVKA
-607 AAGKHDFVVTSEA
+607 AAGNHDFVVTSDKSEESEA
-620 GKELENNNLVAA
+620 LTNNDLKAA
-632 TADVP
+632 TTDET
-637 SDGAKY
+637 SDGATY

-649 GDKVGFALVEKDVV
+649 GEKVGFALVANGVV
-663 IPAGKAYLE
+663 IPASKAYLKVPAE
-672 VTKGTA
+672 ST
-678 AAKFFGLDGEATG
+678 AKFFGLDGEATG

-715 VKGLYIHNGK
+715 IKGLYIHNGK

>member
-1 MRTNLFKSLLVATM
+1 MKTNLFKSLLVATM
-15 AIGAWGGV
+15 AVVAMGGV

-29 VTSFPVSAN
+29 VSSFPVTEN

-49 GEIKN
+49 GEIVN
-54 NSNIGNVLATGEG
+54 TSNIGNVLAVGNG
-67 LPITLDFDGDVDTDG
+67 KPITLDFDGDTNTDD
-82 NQPYTLKENENLTFS
+82 NQPYTLKENENITFS
-97 YTAYQGWYSVR
+97 YKAYHGWSSG
-108 TKTIASTMELK
+108 KTTTMELK

-157 SSNPK
+157 SSN
-162 TNNYSADGF
+162 NNRKNADGF
-171 EIGNKKKPFVTGEDY
+171 TKSNQFYMSKEGYT
-186 NPIITFS
+186 PIITFS
-193 ISQSGFVEITFNVRE
+193 ISQTGFVEITFNGRE

-213 KYSKTF
+213 TYSKTF
-219 SGQLADDVKKDIST
+219 SGQLADNVKKDIST
-233 LGFTSNVD
+233 FGFTSNVTD
-241 NSNRYYAIDNFSIKS
+241 DAFRCAIDNFSITS
-256 EIKAVLPA
+256 EIKAVLPT

-269 YVDESSNELKTVTR
+269 YVDESSNELKTSVTR

-291 TATADDM
+291 TATAADM
-298 KTFYSS
+298 ETFYST
-304 DKSEKYVYKSGN
+304 DASEKYVYKSGN

-360 TYSDGADIAISK
+360 TYSDGSDIAISK

-391 IKPENK
+391 INPENNS
-397 AATIEVKKSD
+397 ATIEVKKSD
-407 ITYFAETEKLGNNI
+407 ITYFAETENLGNNI

-449 AGEYKVTIYLY
+449 MGEYKVTVYLY

-467 YIRDLNNTD
+467 FIRDLNNTD
-476 NNTNTLCYANI
+476 NKTNTLCYADI

-511 LSGWTTHNKNN
+511 LSGWTTSNG
-522 DTYSTNQS
+522 SINQS

-545 ETVSVSDAG
+545 ETVSVTEAG
-554 YATYATTN
+554 FATYATTN
-562 NVVVPSDKNVKVMTV
+562 NVVVPEDENVKVMTV
-577 KVNAEG
+577 KVNAAG
-583 TAIELNEVKAGTVI
+583 TAIELNKVEAGTVI
-597 PGNTGFLVKA
+597 PANTGILVKA
-607 AAGKHDFVVTSEA
+607 NQGNHNFVVTSTE
-620 GKELENNNLVAA
+620 GTELPNNNLVAA
-632 TADVP
+632 KDAVT

-649 GDKVGFALVEKDVV
+649 GDKVGFALVANGVV

-672 VTKGTA
+672 VTKSTG
-678 AAKFFGLDGEATG
+678 AKFFGLDGEATG

>member
-15 AIGAWGGV
+15 AVGAWGGV

-29 VTSFPVSAN
+29 VTSFPVTEN

-49 GEIKN
+49 GEVITKN
-54 NSNIGNVLATGEG
+54 KNIGTVLAAGRD
-67 LPITLDFDGDVDTDG
+67 LPITLDFDGDTNTDG
-82 NQPYTLKENENLTFS
+82 NQPYTLKENENVTFS
-97 YTAYQGWYSVR
+97 YTAYQGWYNVR
-108 TKTIASTMELK
+108 NKTITSTMELK

-128 YTYDNGGCKIT
+128 YTYKT
-139 NVVINGKAIDGF
+139 NDCNVTDVVINGKTVDGF
-151 SAFHAQ
+151 SIFKNQ
-157 SSNPK
+157 SLQ
-162 TNNYSADGF
+162 NNGKGADGF
-171 EIGNKKKPFVTGEDY
+171 DKNFFVSNVEN

-193 ISQSGFVEITFNVRE
+193 ISQTGFVTIVF
-208 AKLGK
+208 KLGNT
-213 KYSKTF
+213 SKTF
-219 SGQLADDVKKDIST
+219 SGNIANDVKKDIKT
-233 LGFTSNVD
+233 FGFTSNVD
-241 NSNRYYAIDNFSIKS
+241 NDNRYCAIDNFSITS

-269 YVDESSNELKTVTR
+269 YVDESSNELKTSVTR

-298 KTFYSS
+298 KTFYST
-304 DKSEKYVYKSGN
+304 DLSEKYVYKLGN

-391 IKPENK
+391 INPENK

-407 ITYFAETEKLGNNI
+407 ITYFAETENLGNNT
-421 GASYNKNMSN
+421 GKVSDKNMSN

-436 IAGGKTAELCELP
+436 IKGGETAELCKLP
-449 AGEYKVTIYLY
+449 MGEYKVIIYLKANGN
-460 ERGDRGA
+460 RSA
-467 YIRDLNNTD
+467 IIRDVD
-476 NNTNTLCYANI
+476 NSDNGTNTLCSLPINR
-487 KNNSSYNLKE
+487 SSAAKE
-497 HSVTLKLYKTTKIG
+497 YSTTLTLYKTTKIG
-511 LSGWTTHNKNN
+511 LSGYTTS
-522 DTYSTNQS
+522 TGTNQS
-530 AGLDYIYIQRTGDAT
+530 ADLDYIYIQRTGDAT
-545 ETVSVSDAG
+545 ETATISEAG
-554 YATYATTN
+554 FATYATTN
-562 NVVVPSDKNVKVMTV
+562 NVVVPSDENVKVMTV

-597 PGNTGFLVKA
+597 PAGRGILVKA
-607 AAGKHDFVVTSEA
+607 PAGNCDFVVTSD
-620 GKELENNNLVAA
+620 KDTELAYNDLKAA
-632 TADVP
+632 SADVT
-637 SDGAKY
+637 SDGTKY

-649 GDKVGFALVEKDVV
+649 GEKVGFALVEKDVV

-672 VTKGTA
+672 VAKAT
-678 AAKFFGLDGEATG
+678 AAKFFSLDGEATG

>member
-1 MRTNLFKSLLVATM
+1 MKTNLFKSLLVATM
-15 AIGAWGGV
+15 AIGALGGV

-29 VTSFPVSAN
+29 VTSFPVTEN

-49 GEIKN
+49 GEVVTNTK
-54 NSNIGNVLATGEG
+54 NIGTVLAAGKN
-67 LPITLDFDGDVDTDG
+67 LPITLEFDGDTNTDG
-82 NQPYTLKENENLTFS
+82 NQPYTLKENENVTFS
-97 YTAYQGWYSVR
+97 YTAYQGYLGGTR
-108 TKTIASTMELK
+108 TTTMELK

-128 YTYDNGGCKIT
+128 YTYSSGSCNIT
-139 NVVINGKAIDGF
+139 NVIINGKTINDF

-157 SSNPK
+157 SSFSTGGDAN
-162 TNNYSADGF
+162 GF
-171 EIGNKKKPFVTGEDY
+171 VDLKKNVSQKAYQSKEDY

-193 ISQSGFVEITFNVRE
+193 ISQSGFVEITFNGRE
-208 AKLGK
+208 KKLGA

-219 SGQLADDVKKDIST
+219 SGQLADNVKKDIST
-233 LGFTSNVD
+233 FGFTSNVD
-241 NSNRYYAIDNFSIKS
+241 NSDRYCAIDNFSITS

-269 YVDESSNELKTVTR
+269 YVDESSNELKTSVTR
-283 SSTVGSNV
+283 SSIVGSNV
-291 TATADDM
+291 TATAADM
-298 KTFYSS
+298 ETFYSS
-304 DKSEKYVYKSGN
+304 DASEKYVYKSGN
-316 NEIKLAEDEASNVI
+316 NEIKLAEDEANNVI

-372 FYKIN
+372 FYQIN
-377 NEWYET
+377 NKWYET

-391 IKPENK
+391 IKPENNS
-397 AATIEVKKSD
+397 ATIEVKKSD
-407 ITYFAETEKLGNNI
+407 ITYFAETENLGNNT
-421 GASYNKNMSN
+421 GKVSDKNMSN

-436 IAGGKTAELCELP
+436 IKGGETAELCKLP
-449 AGEYKVTIYLY
+449 MGEYKVIIYLKANGN
-460 ERGDRGA
+460 RSA
-467 YIRDLNNTD
+467 IIRDVD
-476 NNTNTLCYANI
+476 NSDNGTNTLCSLPINR
-487 KNNSSYNLKE
+487 SSAAKE
-497 HSVTLKLYKTTKIG
+497 YSTTLTLYETTKIG
-511 LSGWTTHNKNN
+511 LSGYTTS
-522 DTYSTNQS
+522 TGTNQS
-530 AGLDYIYIQRTGDAT
+530 ADLDYIYIQRTGDAT
-545 ETVSVSDAG
+545 ETATISEAG
-554 YATYATTN
+554 FATYATTN
-562 NVVVPSDKNVKVMTV
+562 NVVVPEDENVKVMTV

-597 PGNTGFLVKA
+597 PAGTGILVKA
-607 AAGKHDFVVTSEA
+607 PAGDCDFVVTSDK
-620 GKELENNNLVAA
+620 GTELAKNDLKAA
-632 TADVP
+632 SADVT
-637 SDGAKY
+637 SDGTKF

-649 GDKVGFALVEKDVV
+649 GDKVGFALVENGVV

-672 VTKGTA
+672 VTKST

>member
-1 MRTNLFKSLLVATM
+1 MKTNLFKSLLVATM
-15 AIGAWGGV
+15 AIGALGGV

-29 VTSFPVSAN
+29 VTSFPVTEN

-49 GEIKN
+49 GEVVTNTK
-54 NSNIGNVLATGEG
+54 NIGTVLAAGKN
-67 LPITLDFDGDVDTDG
+67 LPITLEFDGDTNTDG
-82 NQPYTLKENENLTFS
+82 NQPYTLKENENVTFS
-97 YTAYQGWYSVR
+97 YTAYQGYLGGTR
-108 TKTIASTMELK
+108 TTTMELK

-128 YTYDNGGCKIT
+128 YTYSSGSCNIT
-139 NVVINGKAIDGF
+139 NVIINGKTINDF

-157 SSNPK
+157 SSFSTGGDANGFVDLK
-162 TNNYSADGF
+162 NNVSQKAYQS
-171 EIGNKKKPFVTGEDY
+171 KEDY

-193 ISQSGFVEITFNVRE
+193 ISQSGFVEITFNGRE
-208 AKLGK
+208 KKLGA

-219 SGQLADDVKKDIST
+219 SGQLADNVKKDIST
-233 LGFTSNVD
+233 FGFTSNVD
-241 NSNRYYAIDNFSIKS
+241 NSDRYCAIDNFSITS

-269 YVDESSNELKTVTR
+269 YVDESSNELKTSVTR
-283 SSTVGSNV
+283 SSIVGSNV
-291 TATADDM
+291 TATAADM
-298 KTFYSS
+298 ETFYSS
-304 DKSEKYVYKSGN
+304 DASEKYVYKSGN
-316 NEIKLAEDEASNVI
+316 NEIKLAEDEANNVI

-372 FYKIN
+372 FYQIN
-377 NEWYET
+377 NKWYET

-391 IKPENK
+391 IKPENNS
-397 AATIEVKKSD
+397 ATIEVKKSD
-407 ITYFAETEKLGNNI
+407 ITYFAETENLGNNT
-421 GASYNKNMSN
+421 GKVSDKNMSN

-436 IAGGKTAELCELP
+436 IKGGETAELCKLP
-449 AGEYKVTIYLY
+449 MGEYKVIIYLKANGN
-460 ERGDRGA
+460 RSA
-467 YIRDLNNTD
+467 IIRDVD
-476 NNTNTLCYANI
+476 NSDNGTNTLCSLPINR
-487 KNNSSYNLKE
+487 SSAAKE
-497 HSVTLKLYKTTKIG
+497 YSTTLTLYKTTKIG
-511 LSGWTTHNKNN
+511 LSGYTTS
-522 DTYSTNQS
+522 TGTNQS
-530 AGLDYIYIQRTGDAT
+530 ADLDYIYIQRTGDAT
-545 ETVSVSDAG
+545 ETATISEAG
-554 YATYATTN
+554 FATYATTN
-562 NVVVPSDKNVKVMTV
+562 NVVVPSDENVKVMTV

-597 PGNTGFLVKA
+597 PGNTGILVKA
-607 AAGKHDFVVTSEA
+607 PAGNCDFVVTSDK
-620 GKELENNNLVAA
+620 GTELTNNDLKAA
-632 TADVP
+632 TADVT
-637 SDGAKY
+637 SDGTKF

-649 GDKVGFALVEKDVV
+649 GDKVGFALVENGVV

-672 VTKGTA
+672 VAKAT
-678 AAKFFGLDGEATG
+678 AAKFFCLDGEATG

>member
-1 MRTNLFKSLLVATM
+1 MEQ
-15 AIGAWGGV
+15 WGGV

-49 GEIKN
+49 GEIVN
-54 NSNIGNVLATGEG
+54 TSNIGNVLATGKDM
-67 LPITLDFDGDVDTDG
+67 PITLDFDGDVDTDG
-82 NQPYTLKENENLTFS
+82 NQPYTLKENENITFS
-97 YTAYQGWYSVR
+97 YKEYNGSLGTNTT
-108 TKTIASTMELK
+108 TKMELK

-128 YTYDNGGCKIT
+128 YTYNTNGSVI
-139 NVVINGKAIDGF
+139 NDVVINGKTVEGF
-151 SAFHAQ
+151 SQFAAQ
-157 SSNPK
+157 SIWSSTRGAN
-162 TNNYSADGF
+162 GF
-171 EIGNKKKPFVTGEDY
+171 SGNGKPYLSKDDY
-186 NPIITFS
+186 NTIITIS
-193 ISQSGFVEITFNVRE
+193 ISQTGFATITF
-208 AKLGK
+208 KLNNIP
-213 KYSKTF
+213 KTF
-219 SGQLADDVKKDIST
+219 SGIIANNVKKDIKT
-233 LGFTSNVD
+233 FGFTSDVTNTD
-241 NSNRYYAIDNFSIKS
+241 RRCAIDNFSINS
-256 EIKAVLPA
+256 EIKAVPQT

-316 NEIKLAEDEASNVI
+316 NEIKLAEDAASNVI

-407 ITYFAETEKLGNNI
+407 ITYFAETENLGNNI

-449 AGEYKVTIYLY
+449 MGEYRVTVYLY
-460 ERGDRGA
+460 EKGERGA
-467 YIRDLNNTD
+467 YIRDLNNAD
-476 NNTNTLCYANI
+476 NNTNSLCYADIN
-487 KNNSSYNLKE
+487 KNSSNLKE
-497 HSVTLKLYKTTKIG
+497 YSVTLKLYKTTKIG
-511 LSGWTTHNKNN
+511 LSGWTTHNEKN

-545 ETVSVSDAG
+545 ETVSVTDAG
-554 YATYATTN
+554 FATYATKY
-562 NVVVPSDKNVKVMTV
+562 NVEVPNDENVKVMTV

-597 PGNTGFLVKA
+597 PAGKGILVKA
-607 AAGKHDFVVTSEA
+607 DQGNHNFVVTSDKGDA
-620 GKELENNNLVAA
+620 LTNNDLKAA
-632 TADVP
+632 TTDKP
-637 SDGAKY
+637 SDGTTY

-678 AAKFFGLDGEATG
+678 AKFFSLDGEATG

>member
-1 MRTNLFKSLLVATM
+1 MKTNLFKSLLVATM

-29 VTSFPVSAN
+29 VTSFPVTEN
-38 FDDGTKGIFSA
+38 FDNGTKGIFSA
-49 GEIKN
+49 GEIVN
-54 NSNIGNVLATGEG
+54 TSNIGNVLAVGNG
-67 LPITLDFDGDVDTDG
+67 KPITLDFDGDTNTDD
-82 NQPYTLKENENLTFS
+82 NQPYTLKENENITFS
-97 YTAYQGWYSVR
+97 YKAYHGWSR
-108 TKTIASTMELK
+108 GKTTTMELK

-128 YTYDNGGCKIT
+128 YTYDNGDCKIT
-139 NVVINGKAIDGF
+139 NVVINGKSIDGF

-157 SSNPK
+157 SSN
-162 TNNYSADGF
+162 NNRKNADGF
-171 EIGNKKKPFVTGEDY
+171 TKSSQFYMSKEGYT
-186 NPIITFS
+186 PIITFS
-193 ISQSGFVEITFNVRE
+193 ISQTGFVEITFNGRE

-213 KYSKTF
+213 TYSKTF
-219 SGQLADDVKKDIST
+219 SGQLADNVKKDIST
-233 LGFTSNVD
+233 FGFTSNVTD
-241 NSNRYYAIDNFSIKS
+241 DAFRCAIDNFSITS
-256 EIKAVLPA
+256 EIKAVQPA

-269 YVDESSNELKTVTR
+269 YVDESSKELKTSVTR

-291 TATADDM
+291 TATAADM

-304 DKSEKYVYKSGN
+304 DASEKYVYKSGN
-316 NEIKLAEDEASNVI
+316 KEIKLAEDEASNVI

-360 TYSDGADIAISK
+360 TYSDDADIAISK

-391 IKPENK
+391 IKPENNS
-397 AATIEVKKSD
+397 ATIEVKKSD
-407 ITYFAETEKLGNNI
+407 ITYFAETENLGNNI

-436 IAGGKTAELCELP
+436 IKGGKTAELCELP
-449 AGEYKVTIYLY
+449 MGEYRVTVYLY

-476 NNTNTLCYANI
+476 NNTNTLCYADIN
-487 KNNSSYNLKE
+487 KNSSNLKE
-497 HSVTLKLYKTTKIG
+497 YSVTLKLYKTTKIG
-511 LSGWTTHNKNN
+511 LSGWTN
-522 DTYSTNQS
+522 SGGINQS

-545 ETVSVSDAG
+545 ETVSVSEAG
-554 YATYATTN
+554 FATYATTN
-562 NVVVPSDKNVKVMTV
+562 NVVVPEDENVKVMTV

-583 TAIELNEVKAGTVI
+583 TAIELNKVEAGTVI
-597 PGNTGFLVKA
+597 PAKTGILVKA

-620 GKELENNNLVAA
+620 GKDLTNNDLKAA
-632 TADVP
+632 TIDEP
-637 SDGAKY
+637 SDGTTY

-649 GDKVGFALVEKDVV
+649 GEKVGFALVENGVV
-663 IPAGKAYLE
+663 IPAGKAYLSIPR
-672 VTKGTA
+672 A
-678 AAKFFGLDGEATG
+678 ASGAKFFGLDGEATG

-725 KIVVK
+725 KIIVK

>member
-1 MRTNLFKSLLVATM
+1 MKTNLFKSLLVATM

-108 TKTIASTMELK
+108 NKTIASTMELK

-157 SSNPK
+157 SSNPQTK
-162 TNNYSADGF
+162 NYSADGF
-171 EIGNKKKPFVTGEDY
+171 EIGNNKKPFVTGEDY

-304 DKSEKYVYKSGN
+304 DNSEKYVYKSGN
-316 NEIKLAEDEASNVI
+316 NEIKLVEDEASNVI

-360 TYSDGADIAISK
+360 TYTDGADIAISK
-372 FYKIN
+372 FYNIN

-391 IKPENK
+391 INPENNS
-397 AATIEVKKSD
+397 ATIEVKKSD
-407 ITYFAETEKLGNNI
+407 ITYFAETENLGNNT
-421 GASYNKNMSN
+421 GKVSDKNMSN

-436 IAGGKTAELCELP
+436 IKGGETAELCELP
-449 AGEYKVTIYLY
+449 MGEYKVIIYLKANGN
-460 ERGDRGA
+460 RSA
-467 YIRDLNNTD
+467 IIRDVD
-476 NNTNTLCYANI
+476 NSDNGTNTLCSLPINR
-487 KNNSSYNLKE
+487 SSAAKE
-497 HSVTLKLYKTTKIG
+497 YSTTLTLYETTKIG
-511 LSGWTTHNKNN
+511 LSGYTTS
-522 DTYSTNQS
+522 TGTNQS
-530 AGLDYIYIQRTGDAT
+530 ADLDYIYIQRTGDAT
-545 ETVSVSDAG
+545 ETVSVSEAG
-554 YATYATTN
+554 FATYATTN
-562 NVVVPSDKNVKVMTV
+562 NVVVPEDENVKVMTV

-597 PGNTGFLVKA
+597 PAGTGILVKA
-607 AAGKHDFVVTSEA
+607 PAGNCDFVVTSDK
-620 GKELENNNLVAA
+620 GTELTNNDLKAA
-632 TADVP
+632 TADVT
-637 SDGAKY
+637 SDGTKF

-649 GDKVGFALVEKDVV
+649 GDKVGFALVENDVV

-672 VTKGTA
+672 VTKST

>member
-1 MRTNLFKSLLVATM
+1 MKTNLFKSLLVATM
-15 AIGAWGGV
+15 AIGAMGGV

-67 LPITLDFDGDVDTDG
+67 LPITLDFDGDVDTDR

-97 YTAYQGWYSVR
+97 YTAYQGWYSAKD
-108 TKTIASTMELK
+108 KTIASTMELK

-157 SSNPK
+157 SSNPTTK
-162 TNNYSADGF
+162 NYSADGF
-171 EIGNKKKPFVTGEDY
+171 EIGNNKKPFVTGEDY

-241 NSNRYYAIDNFSIKS
+241 NSNRYYAIDNFSITS
-256 EIKAVLPA
+256 EIKAVQPA

-269 YVDESSNELKTVTR
+269 YVDESSKELKTSVTR

-391 IKPENK
+391 IKPENNS
-397 AATIEVKKSD
+397 ATIEVKKSD

-449 AGEYKVTIYLY
+449 MGEYRVTVYLY

-467 YIRDLNNTD
+467 FIRDLNNAD

-511 LSGWTTHNKNN
+511 LSGWTTHNEKN

-562 NVVVPSDKNVKVMTV
+562 NVVVPESNDVKVMTV

-597 PGNTGFLVKA
+597 PAKTGILVKA
-607 AAGKHDFVVTSEA
+607 TAGNHDFVVTSDEGA
-620 GKELENNNLVAA
+620 KLENNSLIAA
-632 TADVP
+632 TTDVT
-637 SDGAKY
+637 SDGATF
-643 FALTKI
+643 FALTKM
-649 GDKVGFALVEKDVV
+649 DTKVGFAVVKEDVK
-663 IPAGKAYLE
+663 IPAGKAYLK
-672 VTKGTA
+672 VPA
-678 AAKFFGLDGEATG
+678 ATTAKFFSLDGEATG

>member
-1 MRTNLFKSLLVATM
+1 MKTNLFKSLLVAVI
-15 AIGAWGGV
+15 AVGAWGGV

-49 GEIKN
+49 GEIVKDN
-54 NSNIGNVLATGEG
+54 NTGNVLAVGNG
-67 LPITLDFDGDVDTDG
+67 KPITLDFDGDADTDD

-97 YTAYQGWYSVR
+97 YKAYHGWSSG
-108 TKTIASTMELK
+108 TTTTMELK

-128 YTYDNGGCKIT
+128 YTYSSVNCSIT
-139 NVVINGKAIDGF
+139 NVVINGKTVEGF
-151 SAFHAQ
+151 SNFFAQ
-157 SSNPK
+157 SNCT
-162 TNNYSADGF
+162 TNKDANGF
-171 EIGNKKKPFVTGEDY
+171 SIKDQYYKSEEGYT
-186 NPIITFS
+186 PIITFS
-193 ISQSGFVEITFNVRE
+193 ISQSGFVEITFNGRE
-208 AKLGK
+208 KKLGA
-213 KYSKTF
+213 KYSKKF
-219 SGQLADDVKKDIST
+219 SGQLADNVKKDIST
-233 LGFTSNVD
+233 FGLTSNVTD
-241 NSNRYYAIDNFSIKS
+241 DARRSAIDNFSITS
-256 EIKAVLPA
+256 EIKAVLPT

-269 YVDESSNELKTVTR
+269 YVDESSNELKTSVTR

-291 TATADDM
+291 TATAADM

-304 DKSEKYVYKSGN
+304 DFSEKYVYKSGN

-372 FYKIN
+372 FYQIN

-391 IKPENK
+391 IKPENNS
-397 AATIEVKKSD
+397 ATIEVKKSD
-407 ITYFAETEKLGNNI
+407 ITYFAETENLGNNI

-436 IAGGKTAELCELP
+436 IAGSKTAELCELP

-467 YIRDLNNTD
+467 YIRDLNNAD
-476 NNTNTLCYANI
+476 NKTNTLCYADIN
-487 KNNSSYNLKE
+487 KYSSNLKE
-497 HSVTLKLYKTTKIG
+497 YSVTLKLYKTTKIG
-511 LSGWTTHNKNN
+511 LSGWTTGNGGI
-522 DTYSTNQS
+522 NQS

-545 ETVSVSDAG
+545 ETATISEAG

-562 NVVVPSDKNVKVMTV
+562 NVVVPEDENVKVMTV

-583 TAIELNEVKAGTVI
+583 TAIELNDVAAGTVI
-597 PGNTGFLVKA
+597 PAGTGILVKA
-607 AAGKHDFVVTSEA
+607 PAGNCDFVVTSDKGTA
-620 GKELENNNLVAA
+620 LAKNDLVAA
-632 TADVP
+632 TSDVT
-637 SDGAKY
+637 SDGTKY

-649 GDKVGFALVEKDVV
+649 GEKVGFALVANDVV

-672 VTKGTA
+672 VAAGT
-678 AAKFFGLDGEATG
+678 AAKFFGLDGETTG

>member
-1 MRTNLFKSLLVATM
+1 MKTNLFKSLLVATM

-29 VTSFPVSAN
+29 VTSFPVTEN
-38 FDDGTKGIFSA
+38 FDNGTKGIFSA
-49 GEIKN
+49 GEIVN
-54 NSNIGNVLATGEG
+54 TSNIGNVLAVGNG
-67 LPITLDFDGDVDTDG
+67 KPITLDFDGDTNTDD
-82 NQPYTLKENENLTFS
+82 NQPYTLKENENITFS
-97 YTAYQGWYSVR
+97 YKAYHGWSR
-108 TKTIASTMELK
+108 GKTTTMELK

-128 YTYDNGGCKIT
+128 YTYDNGDCKIT
-139 NVVINGKAIDGF
+139 NVVINGKSIDGF

-157 SSNPK
+157 SSN
-162 TNNYSADGF
+162 NNRKNADGF
-171 EIGNKKKPFVTGEDY
+171 TKSSQFYMSKEGYT
-186 NPIITFS
+186 PIITFS
-193 ISQSGFVEITFNVRE
+193 ISQTGFVEITFNGRE

-213 KYSKTF
+213 TYSKTF
-219 SGQLADDVKKDIST
+219 SGQLADNVKKDIST
-233 LGFTSNVD
+233 FGFTSNVTD
-241 NSNRYYAIDNFSIKS
+241 DAFRCAIDNFSITS
-256 EIKAVLPA
+256 EIKAVQPA

-269 YVDESSNELKTVTR
+269 YVDESSKELKTSVTR

-291 TATADDM
+291 TATAADM

-304 DKSEKYVYKSGN
+304 DASEKYVYKSGN
-316 NEIKLAEDEASNVI
+316 KEIKLAEDEASNVI

-360 TYSDGADIAISK
+360 TYSDDADIAISK

-391 IKPENK
+391 IKPENNS
-397 AATIEVKKSD
+397 ATIEVKKSD
-407 ITYFAETEKLGNNI
+407 ITYFAETENLGNNI

-436 IAGGKTAELCELP
+436 IKGGKTAELCELP
-449 AGEYKVTIYLY
+449 MGEYRVTVYLY

-476 NNTNTLCYANI
+476 NNTNTLCYADIN
-487 KNNSSYNLKE
+487 KNSSNLKE
-497 HSVTLKLYKTTKIG
+497 YSVTLKLYKTTKIG
-511 LSGWTTHNKNN
+511 LSGWTN
-522 DTYSTNQS
+522 SGGINQS

-545 ETVSVSDAG
+545 ETVSVSEAG
-554 YATYATTN
+554 FATYATTN
-562 NVVVPSDKNVKVMTV
+562 NVVVPEDENVKVMTV

-583 TAIELNEVKAGTVI
+583 TAIELNKVEAGTVI
-597 PGNTGFLVKA
+597 PAKTGILVKA

-620 GKELENNNLVAA
+620 GKDLTNNDLKAA
-632 TADVP
+632 TEDVTSAD
-637 SDGAKY
+637 DKF
-643 FALTKI
+643 FALTKL
-649 GDKVGFALVEKDVV
+649 GEKVGFALVENGVV

-691 INSVKTAKADG
+691 INSVKTATADG

-715 VKGLYIHNGK
+715 VKGIYIHNGK

>member
-1 MRTNLFKSLLVATM
+1 MKTNLFKSLLVATM
-15 AIGAWGGV
+15 AIGALGGV

-29 VTSFPVSAN
+29 VTSFPVTEN

-49 GEIKN
+49 GEVVTNTK
-54 NSNIGNVLATGEG
+54 NIGTVLAAGKN
-67 LPITLDFDGDVDTDG
+67 LPITLEFDGDTNTDG
-82 NQPYTLKENENLTFS
+82 NQPYTLKENENVTFS
-97 YTAYQGWYSVR
+97 YTAYQGYLGGTR
-108 TKTIASTMELK
+108 TTTMELK

-128 YTYDNGGCKIT
+128 YTYSSGSCNIT
-139 NVVINGKAIDGF
+139 NVIINGKTINDF

-157 SSNPK
+157 SSFSTGGDANGFVDLK
-162 TNNYSADGF
+162 NNVSQKAYQS
-171 EIGNKKKPFVTGEDY
+171 KEDY

-193 ISQSGFVEITFNVRE
+193 ISQSGFVEITFNGRE
-208 AKLGK
+208 KKLGA

-219 SGQLADDVKKDIST
+219 SGQLADNVKKDIST
-233 LGFTSNVD
+233 FGFTSNVD
-241 NSNRYYAIDNFSIKS
+241 NSDRYCAIDNFSITS

-269 YVDESSNELKTVTR
+269 YVDESSNELKTSVTR
-283 SSTVGSNV
+283 SSIVGSNV
-291 TATADDM
+291 TATAADM
-298 KTFYSS
+298 ETFYSS
-304 DKSEKYVYKSGN
+304 DASEKYVYKSGN
-316 NEIKLAEDEASNVI
+316 NEIKLAEDEANNVI

-372 FYKIN
+372 FYQIN

-391 IKPENK
+391 IKLENNS
-397 AATIEVKKSD
+397 ATIEVKKSD
-407 ITYFAETEKLGNNI
+407 ITYFAETENLGNNT
-421 GASYNKNMSN
+421 GKVSDKNMSN

-436 IAGGKTAELCELP
+436 IKGGETAELCKLP
-449 AGEYKVTIYLY
+449 MGEYKVIIYLKANGN
-460 ERGDRGA
+460 RSA
-467 YIRDLNNTD
+467 IIRDVD
-476 NNTNTLCYANI
+476 NSDNGTNTLCSLPINR
-487 KNNSSYNLKE
+487 SSAAKE
-497 HSVTLKLYKTTKIG
+497 YSTTLTLYKTTKIG
-511 LSGWTTHNKNN
+511 LSGYTTS
-522 DTYSTNQS
+522 TGTNQS
-530 AGLDYIYIQRTGDAT
+530 ADLDYIYIQRTGDAT
-545 ETVSVSDAG
+545 ETATISDAG
-554 YATYATTN
+554 FATYATTN
-562 NVVVPSDKNVKVMTV
+562 NVVVPNDENVKVMTV

-583 TAIELNEVKAGTVI
+583 TAIELNKVEAGTVI
-597 PGNTGFLVKA
+597 PAKTGILVKA

-620 GKELENNNLVAA
+620 GKDLTNNDLKAA
-632 TADVP
+632 TIDEP
-637 SDGAKY
+637 SDGTTY

-649 GDKVGFALVEKDVV
+649 GEKVGFALVENGVV
-663 IPAGKAYLE
+663 IPAGKAYLSIPR
-672 VTKGTA
+672 A
-678 AAKFFGLDGEATG
+678 ASGAKFFGLDGEATG

>member
-1 MRTNLFKSLLVATM
+1 MKTNLFKSLLVATM
-15 AIGAWGGV
+15 AIGALGGV

-29 VTSFPVSAN
+29 VTSFPVTEN

-49 GEIKN
+49 GEVITKN
-54 NSNIGNVLATGEG
+54 KNIGTVLAAGRD
-67 LPITLDFDGDVDTDG
+67 LPITLDFDGDTNTDG
-82 NQPYTLKENENLTFS
+82 NQPYTLKENENVTFS
-97 YTAYQGWYSVR
+97 YTAYQGWYNVR
-108 TKTIASTMELK
+108 NKTITSTMELK

-128 YTYDNGGCKIT
+128 YTYKT
-139 NVVINGKAIDGF
+139 NDCNVTDVVINGKTVDGF
-151 SAFHAQ
+151 GIFKNQ
-157 SSNPK
+157 SLQ
-162 TNNYSADGF
+162 NNGKGADGF
-171 EIGNKKKPFVTGEDY
+171 DKNFFVSNVEN

-193 ISQSGFVEITFNVRE
+193 ISQTGFVTIVF
-208 AKLGK
+208 KLGNT
-213 KYSKTF
+213 SKTF
-219 SGQLADDVKKDIST
+219 SGNIANDVKKDIKT
-233 LGFTSNVD
+233 FGFTSNVD
-241 NSNRYYAIDNFSIKS
+241 NDNRYCAIDNFSITS

-269 YVDESSNELKTVTR
+269 YVDESSNELKTSVTR

-291 TATADDM
+291 TATAADM

-304 DKSEKYVYKSGN
+304 DTSEKYVYKSGN
-316 NEIKLAEDEASNVI
+316 ADITLAEDEASNVI

-350 TDLGEVAKGE
+350 TDLGEIAKGE

-391 IKPENK
+391 IKPENNS
-397 AATIEVKKSD
+397 ATIEVKKSD
-407 ITYFAETEKLGNNI
+407 ITYFAETENLGNNT
-421 GASYNKNMSN
+421 GKVSDKNMSN

-436 IAGGKTAELCELP
+436 IKGGETAELCKLP
-449 AGEYKVTIYLY
+449 MGEYKVIIYLKANGN
-460 ERGDRGA
+460 RSA
-467 YIRDLNNTD
+467 IIRDVD
-476 NNTNTLCYANI
+476 NSDNGTNTLCSLPINR
-487 KNNSSYNLKE
+487 SSAAKE
-497 HSVTLKLYKTTKIG
+497 YSTTLTLYKTTKIG
-511 LSGWTTHNKNN
+511 LSGYTT
-522 DTYSTNQS
+522 SGGTNQS
-530 AGLDYIYIQRTGDAT
+530 ADLDYIYIQRTGDAT
-545 ETVSVSDAG
+545 ETVSVSEAG
-554 YATYATTN
+554 FATYATTN
-562 NVVVPSDKNVKVMTV
+562 NVVVPEDENVKVMTV

-583 TAIELNEVKAGTVI
+583 TAIELNEVAAGTVI
-597 PGNTGFLVKA
+597 PAKTGILVKA
-607 AAGKHDFVVTSEA
+607 PAGNHDFVVTS
-620 GKELENNNLVAA
+620 KEGATLENNNLVAA
-632 TADVP
+632 TSDVT
-637 SDGAKY
+637 SDGTKF

-649 GDKVGFALVEKDVV
+649 GDKVGFALVENGVV

-672 VTKGTA
+672 VAKAT
-678 AAKFFGLDGEATG
+678 AAKFFSLDGEATG

>member
-1 MRTNLFKSLLVATM
+1 MKTNLFKSLLVATM

-29 VTSFPVSAN
+29 VSSFPVTEN

-54 NSNIGNVLATGEG
+54 TSNIGNVLAVGNG
-67 LPITLDFDGDVDTDG
+67 KPITLDFDGDTNTDG
-82 NQPYTLKENENLTFS
+82 NQPYTLKENENLTFT
-97 YTAYQGWYSVR
+97 YKAYHGWSSG
-108 TKTIASTMELK
+108 KTTTMELK

-128 YTYDNGGCKIT
+128 YTYDNGSCNIT
-139 NVVINGKAIDGF
+139 NVIINGKAIDGF

-157 SSNPK
+157 SSN
-162 TNNYSADGF
+162 NNRRNADGF
-171 EIGNKKKPFVTGEDY
+171 TKSNQFYMSKEGYT
-186 NPIITFS
+186 PIITFS
-193 ISQSGFVEITFNVRE
+193 ISQSGFVEITFNGRE
-208 AKLGK
+208 KKLGK
-213 KYSKTF
+213 TYSKTF
-219 SGQLADDVKKDIST
+219 RGQLADDVKKDIST
-233 LGFTSNVD
+233 FGFTSNVTD
-241 NSNRYYAIDNFSIKS
+241 DAFRCAIDNFSITS
-256 EIKAVLPA
+256 EIKAVLPT

-269 YVDESSNELKTVTR
+269 YVDESSNELKTSVTR
-283 SSTVGSNV
+283 SSIVGSNV
-291 TATADDM
+291 TATAADM

-304 DKSEKYVYKSGN
+304 DTSEKYVYKSGN

-360 TYSDGADIAISK
+360 TYTDGADIAISK

-391 IKPENK
+391 IKPENNS
-397 AATIEVKKSD
+397 ATIEVKKSD
-407 ITYFAETEKLGNNI
+407 ITYFAETENLGNNI

-436 IAGGKTAELCELP
+436 IKGGKTAELCELP
-449 AGEYKVTIYLY
+449 MGEYRVTVYLY

-476 NNTNTLCYANI
+476 NNTNTLCYADIN
-487 KNNSSYNLKE
+487 KNSSNLKE
-497 HSVTLKLYKTTKIG
+497 YSVTLKLYKTTKIG
-511 LSGWTTHNKNN
+511 LSGWTN
-522 DTYSTNQS
+522 SGGINQS

-545 ETVSVSDAG
+545 ETVSVSEAG
-554 YATYATTN
+554 FATYATTN
-562 NVVVPSDKNVKVMTV
+562 NVVIPEDENVKVMTV

-597 PGNTGFLVKA
+597 PAKTGILVKA
-607 AAGKHDFVVTSEA
+607 AAGNHDFVVTSDKGETLA
-620 GKELENNNLVAA
+620 NNDLKAA
-632 TADVP
+632 TEDVTSAD
-637 SDGAKY
+637 DKF
-643 FALTKI
+643 FALTKL
-649 GDKVGFALVEKDVV
+649 GEKVGFALVENGVV

-672 VTKGTA
+672 VPAAT
-678 AAKFFGLDGEATG
+678 AAKFFSLDGEATG

-725 KIVVK
+725 KIIVK

>member
-1 MRTNLFKSLLVATM
+1 MKTNLFKSLLVATM
-15 AIGAWGGV
+15 AVGAWGGV

-49 GEIKN
+49 GEIVN
-54 NSNIGNVLATGEG
+54 TSNIGNVLATGKNM
-67 LPITLDFDGDVDTDG
+67 PITLDFDGDVNTDG
-82 NQPYTLKENENLTFS
+82 NQPYTLKENENITFS
-97 YTAYQGWYSVR
+97 YKEYNGSLGTNTT
-108 TKTIASTMELK
+108 TKMELK

-128 YTYDNGGCKIT
+128 YTYNT
-139 NVVINGKAIDGF
+139 NKSIINDVVINGKTVEGF
-151 SAFHAQ
+151 SEFAAQ
-157 SSNPK
+157 SI
-162 TNNYSADGF
+162 YSSTRGANGFDGN
-171 EIGNKKKPFVTGEDY
+171 GKPYLSKDDY
-186 NPIITFS
+186 NTIITFS
-193 ISQSGFVEITFNVRE
+193 ISQTGFATITF
-208 AKLGK
+208 KLNNIP
-213 KYSKTF
+213 KTF
-219 SGQLADDVKKDIST
+219 SGIIANDVKKDIKT
-233 LGFTSNVD
+233 FGFTSNVD
-241 NSNRYYAIDNFSIKS
+241 NTDRRCAIDNFSITS
-256 EIKAVLPA
+256 EIKAVQQTS
-264 NYTIK
+264 YTIK
-269 YVDESSNELKTVTR
+269 YVDESSNELKTSVTR

-304 DKSEKYVYKSGN
+304 DASEKYVYKSGN
-316 NEIKLAEDEASNVI
+316 NEIKLAEDEANNVI

-360 TYSDGADIAISK
+360 TYSDDADIAISK

-391 IKPENK
+391 IKPENNS
-397 AATIEVKKSD
+397 ATIEVKKSD
-407 ITYFAETEKLGNNI
+407 ITYFAETENLGNNI
-421 GASYNKNMSN
+421 GASYKKNMSN

-436 IAGGKTAELCELP
+436 IKGGETAELCELP

-562 NVVVPSDKNVKVMTV
+562 NVVVPNDENVKVMTV

-607 AAGKHDFVVTSEA
+607 AAGKHDFVVTSDKGETLA
-620 GKELENNNLVAA
+620 NNDLKAA
-632 TADVP
+632 TEDVTSAD
-637 SDGAKY
+637 DKF
-643 FALTKI
+643 FALTKL
-649 GDKVGFALVEKDVV
+649 GEKVGFALVENGVV

-678 AAKFFGLDGEATG
+678 SAKFFGLDGEATG